1 VSVNRANQAKVN
13 DRSDPFARRANRSR
27 SIALG
32 FERIGLISLR
42 FPLLVG
48 LAAIVLLIAAVFGL
62 AHVKVDDSLSQLFR
76 SDTPEFKTFE
86 EVTRRFPSNEFD
98 VLVVVE
104 GKSLLERASIEKL
117 RDLVTDLQLIDGARG
132 IISLFSAR
140 QPPQGSE
147 LPAPLFPEQLPK
159 GAEYDRLVQRVMS
172 NEIIRGKLLSDDGEL
187 TLIVLALDPEVV
199 ASSRLR
205 EVIGEVQKTIHDDL
219 AGTQLT
225 ARLSGVPVM
234 QLEIRNA
241 VERDRLFYN
250 AFGFAAGCLIAMVF
264 FRRLSFMIIG
274 AGPPLIAIVLAL
286 GALGW
291 LDFRLNM
298 FLNVMTPLIMVISF
312 SDSMQLTFAARD
324 RLLQGEG
331 RFEAFYNAILVV
343 GPACVLTHATAALSF
358 IALRFSESDLIR
370 TFGEAGLVAT
380 LIAMIAVLALVPLL
394 GVLLLR
400 KEAAF
405 VAKVKGADSAIN
417 LLRRFCAWIA
427 ARMVSRP
434 GLYSLISIL
443 IVGGLGLIYANLEP
457 RYRLADQVPDREQAV
472 GASHRLDAKLNGANP
487 IDVLIEFPKGTSLY
501 SPEALATIAAVHAT
515 VEQQPGI
522 ANVWSLETLRR
533 WLTEKAGRSD
543 VATLKQY
550 VDILPQYLTRRFI
563 SQEQDAVLV
572 SGRVPDVD
580 ASQLLPIIESLDKA
594 LDKVRAERPGYKI
607 AVTGL
612 SAIAARNSAIMIKKL
627 NRGLT
632 LEFMFVA
639 AFIGLAFRSI
649 VVMLASILPGIF
661 PVVLSG
667 TLLWAIGEGLQFA
680 SVVALTVSFGLGL
693 SATIHFLNR
702 LWHEESP
709 DEDPAIAVER
719 ATVLVGPPLIL
730 TSVVLACGLVV
741 TVFSDLPSLRLF
753 GWLSAFAMLAALA
766 ADLLILRPTV
776 TFLSRLAR
784 LIGAKRLHRLETG
797 H

>member
-1 VSVNRANQAKVN
+1 MQPEPS
-13 DRSDPFARRANRSR
+13 ARRTSASQ

-32 FERIGLISLR
+32 LERIGLISLR

-48 LAAIVLLIAAVFGL
+48 LVTIVLLVAAGFGITRI
-62 AHVKVDDSLSQLFR
+62 KVDDSLSQLFR
-76 SDTPEFKTFE
+76 TDTPEFKTFE
-86 EVTRRFPSNEFD
+86 EVTRRFPSTEFD
-98 VLVVVE
+98 VLAVVE
-104 GKSLLERASIEKL
+104 GKNLLQRASIEKL
-117 RDLVTDLQLIDGARG
+117 RDLVTDLQLIDGTRG
-132 IISLFSAR
+132 IISIFSAR
-140 QPPQGSE
+140 QPPQGNE
-147 LPAPLFPEQLPK
+147 MPTPLFPDKLPE
-159 GAEYDRLVQRVMS
+159 GADYDQLVQRVMN
-172 NEIIRGKLLSDDGEL
+172 NEIIRGKLLSEDGEL
-187 TLIVLALDPEVV
+187 MLIVLALDPEVV
-199 ASSRLR
+199 AGSRLR
-205 EVIGEVQKTIHDDL
+205 DVIGDIQKTINDDL
-219 AGTQLT
+219 AGTGLT

-241 VERDRLFYN
+241 VERDRLTYN
-250 AFGFAAGCLIAMVF
+250 AFGFAAGALIAIVF

-324 RLLQGEG
+324 RVLRGQGK
-331 RFEAFYNAILVV
+331 FEAFRNAMLVV

-358 IALRFSESDLIR
+358 IALQFSESELIR

-380 LIAMIAVLALVPLL
+380 LLAMFAVLTLVPLL
-394 GVLLLR
+394 GVLLVR
-400 KEAAF
+400 NESVFAAE
-405 VAKVKGADSAIN
+405 VRGADSAIDV
-417 LLRRFCAWIA
+417 LRRFCAWIA
-427 ARMVSRP
+427 AKMVSRP
-434 GLYSLISIL
+434 GLYTLLSLL

-472 GASHRLDAKLNGANP
+472 TASHRLDAKLNGANP
-487 IDVLIEFPKGTSLY
+487 IDVLIELPKGKSLY
-501 SPEALATIAAVHAT
+501 DPETLATIAEVHAT
-515 VEQQPGI
+515 VERQRGI

-533 WLTEKAGRSD
+533 WLAEKLGKSG

-550 VDILPQYLTRRFI
+550 VDILPEYLTRRFI
-563 SQEQDAVLV
+563 SAEQDAVLV

-594 LDKVRAERPGYKI
+594 LDQVRTRHPGYKI

-612 SAIAARNSAIMIKKL
+612 SAIAARNSALMIKKL

-632 LEFMFVA
+632 LEFLFVA
-639 AFIGLAFRSI
+639 AFIGLAFRSF
-649 VVMLASILPGIF
+649 VVMLACIMPGVF
-661 PVVLSG
+661 PVVLTG
-667 TLLWAIGEGLQFA
+667 TFLWLIGEGLQFA

-702 LWHEESP
+702 LRHEERP
-709 DEDPAIAVER
+709 DQDPALAVER

-730 TSVVLACGLVV
+730 TSVVLACGLIV

-776 TFLSRLAR
+776 TFLAR
-784 LIGAKRLHRLETG
+784 LTRRISGKPVAI
-797 H
+797 

>member
-1 VSVNRANQAKVN
+1 MDTSRYPQQE
-13 DRSDPFARRANRSR
+13 PRSR
-27 SIALG
+27 LTSASQSIALG
-32 FERIGLISLR
+32 LERIGLISLR

-48 LAAIVLLIAAVFGL
+48 LAAVVLLIAAVFGV
-62 AHVKVDDSLSQLFR
+62 ARIKVDDSLSQLFR

-98 VLVVVE
+98 VLIVVE
-104 GKSLLERASIEKL
+104 GKSLLGRASIEKL
-117 RDLVTDLQLIDGARG
+117 RDLVTDLQLIEGTRG

-147 LPAPLFPEQLPK
+147 LPAPLFPEQLPE
-159 GAEYDRLVQRVMS
+159 GAEYDRLIQRVIN
-172 NEIIRGKLLSDDGEL
+172 NEIIRGKLLSEDGEL

-199 ASSRLR
+199 ASSHLR
-205 EVIGEVQKTIHDDL
+205 DVLASIQKTIDDDL

-274 AGPPLIAIVLAL
+274 AGPPLIAIVIAL

-291 LDFRLNM
+291 FNFRLNM

-331 RFEAFYNAILVV
+331 RVEAFRNAMLVV

-358 IALRFSESDLIR
+358 IALQFSESNLIR

-380 LIAMIAVLALVPLL
+380 LIAMFAVLMLVPLL
-394 GVLLLR
+394 GVLLVR
-400 KEAAF
+400 KESLFAEE
-405 VAKVKGADSAIN
+405 VKEADTAVDV
-417 LLRRFCAWIA
+417 LRRFCAWIA
-427 ARMVSRP
+427 ERMVSHP
-434 GLYSLISIL
+434 GLYSLLGVL

-472 GASHRLDAKLNGANP
+472 AASHRLDAKLNGANP
-487 IDVLIEFPKGTSLY
+487 IDVLVEFPKGTSLY
-501 SPEALATIAAVHAT
+501 APEALATLAEVHAT
-515 VEQQPGI
+515 VEKQPGI

-533 WLTEKAGRSD
+533 WLAEKAGRSD

-550 VDILPQYLTRRFI
+550 VDVLPEYLTRRFI
-563 SQEQDAVLV
+563 SAEQDAVLV

-580 ASQLLPIIESLDKA
+580 ASQLLPIIESLNKA
-594 LDKVRAERPGYKI
+594 LDDVRAKHPGYKI

-612 SAIAARNSAIMIKKL
+612 SAIAARNSALMIKKL

-632 LEFMFVA
+632 LEFVFVA
-639 AFIGLAFRSI
+639 AFIGLAFHSV

-667 TLLWAIGEGLQFA
+667 MVLWALGEGLQFA

-702 LWHEESP
+702 LRQEERP
-709 DEDPAIAVER
+709 DEDPAMAVER

-730 TSVVLACGLVV
+730 TSVVLACGLIV

-784 LIGAKRLHRLETG
+784 RMIGKPFYR
-797 H
+797 